1 MEQPQEDIFPD
12 GPEFIGLYQLIL
24 YSDIDPSV
32 IATAIE
38 KLGVYCWDRFGRIV
52 KADSEAQGR
61 ALDALA
67 DYVDWERRQWDTW
80 EPPDDEYFAELGPQ
94 SRYLPPM
101 KDYLNSFGWWESD
114 LPDMA
119 AIAKTVIYPG
129 AAHPRKGAETRRTGT
144 LMVLIAALAKK
155 AGIDLSARGAAARLS
170 GLTEEI
176 GAPVSD
182 DTIGRLLPLI
192 RDAVEKRDRSG

>member
-1 MEQPQEDIFPD
+1 MEQALVDISSD
-12 GPEFIGLYQLIL
+12 DPEIIGLHQLIL
-24 YSDIDPSV
+24 YSGIDPSV

-101 KDYLNSFGWWESD
+101 KDYLNSFGWWGNE
-114 LPDMA
+114 LPDMR
-119 AIAKTVIYPG
+119 AIAQTVFYSG
-129 AAHPRKGAETRRTGT
+129 AALPRKSAETRRIDT
-144 LMVLIAALAKK
+144 LLVLIAALAKE

-170 GLTEEI
+170 RSTEMI

-192 RDAVEKRDRSG
+192 RGAVEKRDRSG